1 MRVHATSIAAL
12 GHYEWHPHSQIISN
26 TFVVLLERMWF
37 AYALYLIRAYDG
49 VGDRERERMMAGG
62 SCEWENQ
69 MSEINERRKMNDC

>member
-49 VGDRERERMMAGG
+49 VGDRERERMMTGG

>member
-1 MRVHATSIAAL
+1 MMRVHATSIAAL

-49 VGDRERERMMAGG
+49 VGDRERER
-62 SCEWENQ
+62 E
-69 MSEINERRKMNDC
+69 